1 MIDIEIALVRAYAA
15 LKEARRQYDNVLC
28 GELDFGP
35 AYEAEKE
42 ADVDAAQFAVD
53 RLEAQMACE
62 QMAADFQC
70 DYEAS
75 LPYGG
80 L

>member
-1 MIDIEIALVRAYAA
+1 MSKVEIALIRAYAD
-15 LKEARRQYDNVLC
+15 LKEAQRQYDNVLC

-35 AYEAEKE
+35 AFEAEKE
-42 ADVDAAQFAVD
+42 ADVDAALLAVE

-62 QMAADFQC
+62 QMTADLQC